1 MTLEMIKTEKLHE
14 GIALGIQQGEKHG
27 IMLGI
32 AQGEKNGRHD
42 EKIETARKLQ
52 SMGLTLDQIS
62 QATGLT
68 IAEIKKNNI

>member
-14 GIALGIQQGEKHG
+14 GIALGEKRG

-32 AQGEKNGRHD
+32 AQGEKQRYA

>member
-14 GIALGIQQGEKHG
+14 GIALGIQQGEKRG

-32 AQGEKNGRHD
+32 AQGEKQRYA